1 MTQNKNPGVAHCEPL
16 DLSKKKAIVT
26 SPVSTQN
33 PSQSPFHRD
42 RNIFPSFWTVFS
54 HSLCFCSR
62 VSPPVTTTATMN
74 PLFRRSFSIIALVSS
89 KRALTSILQRDS
101 LRVLSSSTPLQ
112 HHHHQDT
119 QTSYLQRRFLHSGG
133 FPLGFHFTDRVS
145 AQHAVDEYACDEKK
159 PRKNDENQGLEIS
172 ALGIADVIVK
182 ELAKREITS
191 LFPIQVCKFFFPA
204 LCVASLS
211 LGFGVGK

>member
-1 MTQNKNPGVAHCEPL
+1 M
-16 DLSKKKAIVT
+16 
-26 SPVSTQN
+26 
-33 PSQSPFHRD
+33 
-42 RNIFPSFWTVFS
+42 
-54 HSLCFCSR
+54 
-62 VSPPVTTTATMN
+62 
-74 PLFRRSFSIIALVSS
+74 
-89 KRALTSILQRDS
+89 
-101 LRVLSSSTPLQ
+101 
-112 HHHHQDT
+112 
-119 QTSYLQRRFLHSGG
+119 
-133 FPLGFHFTDRVS
+133 GFHFTDRVS